1 MNGFYEPHHDVKGIN
16 IWIQRSEDISA
27 HFHNSIEFV
36 YVKSGCLDIVVDNR
50 FDTITAGQMMTA
62 ASGSVHSI
70 YSHCGGEYYC
80 LIIPR
85 DEVSEWKDELDGYV
99 FGNTHI
105 DDTDGNIFILI
116 KSAYELK
123 NAREKLIADFND
135 EYCMKLMRLIIASL
149 LGLVIPKCTL
159 IPRRRM
165 TDLVA
170 AAVDHILKNYR
181 GELSLKRISK
191 DLLANSQLLSKQF
204 REVMGMTI
212 VNYIKSLRASE
223 MKRLLTGSPGLSVEE
238 AAELA
243 GFSSMRSM
251 YRSIREVYGCTP
263 NKLRHSV
270 QSRPAEPAVRSDRL

>member
-1 MNGFYEPHHDVKGIN
+1 MNGFYEPNHDVKGIN
-16 IWIQRSEDISA
+16 IWIQRSEDIPA

-116 KSAYELK
+116 KSAYELIY
-123 NAREKLIADFND
+123 NREKLIADFND
-135 EYCMKLMRLIIASL
+135 EYCMKLLRLIIASL

-159 IPRRRM
+159 IPRHHI

-170 AAVDHILKNYR
+170 SAVDYILKNYR

-191 DLLANSQLLSKQF
+191 YLLVNSQLLSEQF
-204 REVMGMTI
+204 REVMGVTI
-212 VNYIKSLRASE
+212 VNYIKGLRAAE
-223 MKRLLTGSPGLSVEE
+223 MKRLLALFPEMSVEE
-238 AAELA
+238 AADRA
-243 GFSSMRSM
+243 GFRSMRSM
-251 YRSIREVYGCTP
+251 YRGINEVFGCTP
-263 NKLRHSV
+263 KKLRHIDN
-270 QSRPAEPAVRSDRL
+270 QSPIQPSGGQSN